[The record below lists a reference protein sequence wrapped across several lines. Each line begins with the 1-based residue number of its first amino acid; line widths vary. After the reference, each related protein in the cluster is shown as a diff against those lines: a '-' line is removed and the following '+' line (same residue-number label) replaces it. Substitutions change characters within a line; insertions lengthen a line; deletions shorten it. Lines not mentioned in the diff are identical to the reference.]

1 MTSAVLELILFSL
14 PSAFYARA
22 LRRHGSTSTEA
33 RSAVGWRLGDRGTYG
48 LAIAVS
54 AVLLPITYLALRAI
68 PTGSTHTP
76 SNLHATYGRATT
88 VGGYVAIA
96 LLAVAEEILF
106 RGLLGGIFMRRYGFA
121 TGNVLQALLFLAPH
135 FLLLLVSAAFW
146 PLLPVQLA
154 AGWLLGWLRWRSAS
168 IGPSS
173 LAHIAANILA
183 PLLLTL

>member
-14 PSAFYARA
+14 PSVFYARA
-22 LRRHGSTSTEA
+22 LRRQGRTSTEA
-33 RSAVGWRLGDRGTYG
+33 RTAVGWDLGDRGTYV

-68 PTGSTHTP
+68 PSGSLHTS
-76 SNLHATYGRATT
+76 SNLHVTYGRASTA
-88 VGGYVAIA
+88 GDYLAIA
-96 LLAVAEEILF
+96 VLAVAEEILF

-121 TGNVLQALLFLAPH
+121 IGNVLQALVFLAPH
-135 FLLLLVSAAFW
+135 LLLLAVSTALW
-146 PLLPVQLA
+146 PILPVQLVS
-154 AGWLLGWLRWRSAS
+154 GWLLGWLRWRSAS

-173 LAHIAANILA
+173 LAHVAANVLA